1 MIASQQDSWFQN
13 ITTVFRQRKKKV
25 ENNGSS
31 RKKLG
36 IVLSGGGARGIAHI
50 GVLRAL
56 GEYGIFPDIVAGS
69 SMGAI
74 VGAMYAAGK
83 TYEEMEELI
92 GQIRSHKIIRMGLPF
107 GGLTDLTY
115 LKNMVK
121 QNVSDDSFE
130 ALQKPLY
137 VCVSNLNTGHYEI
150 INSGKLSS
158 AIMASS
164 AIPLIFKPVKI
175 NDQSYVDGGVL
186 NNMPVEAIRDLC
198 DMVIGVNV
206 NPNTVENK
214 VSSMLGIGERIFDMH
229 MAENVKS
236 RISQCDVV
244 IEIPNALEYNIF
256 DFKRG
261 NLMVEFGYN
270 DTLRKIPE
278 IAEKARL
285 TFRE

>member
-13 ITTVFRQRKKKV
+13 ITTVFRQRKKK
-25 ENNGSS
+25 
-31 RKKLG
+31 RKLG
-36 IVLSGGGARGIAHI
+36 IVLCGGGARGIAHV

-56 GEYGIFPDIVAGS
+56 EEYGIFPDMVAGS

-83 TYEEMEELI
+83 SHKEMMDLI

-121 QNVSDDSFE
+121 QNIENDSFE

-137 VCVSNLNTGHYEI
+137 VCVSNLNTGHYEFF
-150 INSGKLSS
+150 NSGKLSS
-158 AIMASS
+158 AIIASS

-186 NNMPVEAIRDLC
+186 NNLPVEAIRDLC
-198 DMVIGVNV
+198 DIVIGVNV

-236 RISQCDVV
+236 RLSLCDVV
-244 IEIPNALEYNIF
+244 IEVPNALEYNIF

-261 NLMVEFGYN
+261 NLLVEFGYN

-278 IAEKARL
+278 IAEKAKL
-285 TFRE
+285 TFDG